1 MGHAAQGLAQTTNN
15 QLENDFKKEKKLFQC
30 LRNPTE
36 QHHDEI

>member
-1 MGHAAQGLAQTTNN
+1 MGHAAQGLAQTTDN
-15 QLENDFKKEKKLFQC
+15 QLENDLKKEKLFQC